1 LSYGAPIRPLEQQPM
16 EDTTYGIRTS
26 THLPFDAAIEQTT
39 AALKQEGFGVI
50 TTIDMQATLKAKL
63 GKNIRRYTILG
74 ACNPTLADRAL
85 QAEAEVGLLLPCNVV
100 VYEHTPGDIVVSAMA
115 PIAALGMVGE
125 NAALAEVAQA
135 ADAGLRR
142 ALKSLEQVA

>member
-1 LSYGAPIRPLEQQPM
+1 M

-63 GKNIRRYTILG
+63 GRNIRRYTILG
-74 ACNPTLADRAL
+74 ACNPTLASRAL
-85 QAEAEVGLLLPCNVV
+85 DCETEVGLLLPCNVI
-100 VYEHTPGDIVVSAMA
+100 VYEQTPGDTVVSAMA
-115 PIAALGMVGE
+115 PIAALGVVGE
-125 NAALAEVAQA
+125 NAALAEVARS

-142 ALKSLEQVA
+142 ALKTVEQVT